1 MGEFDLIERYF
12 KAPARALVQQNNAAA
27 DQIVLG
33 IGDDCALLQPAAG
46 MQLAI
51 SSDMLV
57 EGRHFFADVD
67 PFKLGHKEIGRAH
80 V

>member
-12 KAPARALVQQNNAAA
+12 KRPAKRA
-27 DQIVLG
+27 VLG
-33 IGDDCALLQPAAG
+33 IGDDCALLQPPAG
-46 MQLAI
+46 THMAI

-67 PFKLGHKEIGRAH
+67 PRQPE
-80 V
+80 

>member
-12 KAPARALVQQNNAAA
+12 KAPARAMQNNDSVA
-27 DQIVLG
+27 LG
-33 IGDDCALLQPAAG
+33 IGDDCALLQPATG

-67 PFKLGHKEIGRAH
+67 I
-80 V
+80 